1 MPGQVFYWGNI
12 FDIMAKMKIN
22 TKATK
27 LDLTPALAEYIET
40 KIGSLSGPLKKW
52 EPEGVVEAW
61 VEVARTTKHHK
72 KGDVFAAECSIRL
85 PGGILRAR
93 HEDWNVRRAI
103 DEVRKEL
110 RLEINKFKEKSS
122 PRGRQVKEDLRRLRG
137 K

>member
-1 MPGQVFYWGNI
+1 
-12 FDIMAKMKIN
+12 MKIN
-22 TKATK
+22 IKATK
-27 LDLTPALAEYIET
+27 IDLTPALVEYIET
-40 KIGSLSGPLKKW
+40 KVGSLSGPLKKW
-52 EPEGVVEAW
+52 EPEGMVEAW

-85 PGGILRAR
+85 PGRMLRAR

-110 RLEINKFKEKSS
+110 RMEINKFKEKSS
-122 PRGRQVKEDLRRLRG
+122 PRTRQTKGSSRMLRG

>member
-1 MPGQVFYWGNI
+1 
-12 FDIMAKMKIN
+12 MAKMKIN
-22 TKATK
+22 IKTAK
-27 LDLTPALAEYIET
+27 LDLTPALEEYIEI
-40 KIGSLSGPLKKW
+40 KIGSLSSPLKKW
-52 EPEGVVEAW
+52 KSEGVVEAW

-72 KGDVFAAECSIRL
+72 KGDVFAAECSVRL

-122 PRGRQVKEDLRRLRG
+122 PRGRQAKENLRRLRG